1 MTIKLNAPIPEFS
14 ALKATSETEV
24 SSGTLTDKFSVLYF
38 YPKDSTSG
46 CTLESQDFSRLHD
59 EFVALDC
66 QIFGISR
73 DSIKSHENFKA
84 QQSMPF
90 ELISDPDEALCNA
103 FDVMKMK
110 NMYGKQVRGVERS
123 TFLIDQS
130 GVLVAEWRKVK
141 VPGHADEVL
150 ETLRDLS

>member
-1 MTIKLNAPIPEFS
+1 MTIELNAPIPEFS
-14 ALKATSETEV
+14 ALRATSETEV

-59 EFVALDC
+59 EFVALNC

-90 ELISDPDEALCNA
+90 ELISDPDEALCSA

-150 ETLRDLS
+150 ETLRGLS